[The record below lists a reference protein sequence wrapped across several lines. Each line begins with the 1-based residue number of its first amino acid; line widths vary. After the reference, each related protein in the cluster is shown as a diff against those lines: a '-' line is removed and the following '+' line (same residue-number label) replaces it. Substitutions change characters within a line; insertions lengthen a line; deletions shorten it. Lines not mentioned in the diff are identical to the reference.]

1 MHACRSRQLTSRR
14 PVAKIETISGWV
26 LMMLIRFLGVDDVRS
41 ICPAGFASE
50 FANSV

>member
-14 PVAKIETISGWV
+14 RVAKIKTNSGWV

-41 ICPAGFASE
+41 ICPAGFATK

>member
-14 PVAKIETISGWV
+14 RVAKIETISGWV

-41 ICPAGFASE
+41 IYPAGFTSE